1 MMTQAGTNG
10 FDPTTVK
17 RFLGEALRVY
27 DKLDAAKIDHMNNCR
42 EIRSPLKDIKKA
54 AKNAGL
60 PKAAFNAL
68 IKSELAKKNYDR
80 AIEAATPD
88 DDEDIEAWE
97 QMRAIAGDG
106 DLFDAAVKKH
116 DASSD
121 DSDLRP
127 RFLQEKDAEGE
138 QVESNVRRLRS
149 GITGLPG
156 ADAESA

>member
-1 MMTQAGTNG
+1 MTQPSTNG

-17 RFLGEALRVY
+17 RFLNEALRIY
-27 DKLDAAKIDHMNNCR
+27 DKLEAQRIANMNECR
-42 EIRSPLKDIKKA
+42 EIRAPLKDIKKA
-54 AKNAGL
+54 AKNSGL

-68 IKSELAKKNYDR
+68 IKSELAKKTYDR
-80 AIEAATPD
+80 AIEAATPE

-116 DASSD
+116 DASAD
-121 DSDLRP
+121 DADIRP
-127 RFLQEKDAEGE
+127 RFLQEKDAAAE

-149 GITGLPG
+149 GITGLPN
-156 ADAESA
+156 ANATEA